1 MKKLTSLLL
10 ISALLLSLFTG
21 CGKQIFDGSRTGNDK
36 QFIMDYKVLNKT
48 ETHEMKLDKGAK
60 VDVAIKNKSGRLD
73 VIVESADGKEIYKG
87 NDIESGQFTLEIEDS
102 GTYKFTVIGAKA
114 KGSVSFKVRE

>member
-10 ISALLLSLFTG
+10 MSALLLSLFTG

-36 QFIMDYKVLNKT
+36 QFIMDYTVLNKT

-87 NDIESGQFTLEIEDS
+87 NDIESGQFTLEIKDS
-102 GTYKFTVIGAKA
+102 GTYKFTVTGAKA
-114 KGSVSFKVRE
+114 KGSVSFKVRD

>member
-10 ISALLLSLFTG
+10 IGALLLTLFTA

-60 VDVAIKNKSGRLD
+60 VDVAIKNTSGRLD
-73 VIVESADGKEIYKG
+73 VFVESADGKEIYKG
-87 NDIESGQFTLEIEDS
+87 NDIESGQFTLEIKDA
-102 GTYKFTVIGAKA
+102 GNYKFIVTGSKA